1 MSNLAEEK
9 KFTYR
14 DYIKWGDDIRYEI
27 IDGIAYAMA
36 APSQA
41 HQETSRELLTQL
53 AVYLKGKPCKAFHA
67 PFDVR
72 LNYDTYD
79 DIVVQP
85 DILVVC
91 DESKL
96 DGQSVTGA
104 PEFIIEILSPKNTRY
119 DTEIKFRKYQ
129 QAGVKEYWIVDPI
142 ARDVDVYILRGGVY
156 GKGTVYRDGD
166 IIPVNILPGCRID
179 LSDIFY
185 DIDPGIETED
195 TEPDIKYKIISALKN
210 KKISKQQLQK
220 IIDDIDN

>member
-9 KFTYR
+9 KFTYQ
-14 DYIKWGDDIRYEI
+14 DYIKWGDDIRYEL
-27 IDGIAYAMA
+27 IDGAAYAMA

-53 AVYLKGKPCKAFHA
+53 AVYLKGKSCKVFHA

-104 PEFIIEILSPKNTRY
+104 PDFIIEILSPKNTRY
-119 DTEIKFRKYQ
+119 DTEVKFRKYR
-129 QAGVKEYWIVDPI
+129 QAGVKEYWIADPI
-142 ARDVDVYILRGGVY
+142 ARNVDVYILRGGVY
-156 GKGTVYRDGD
+156 GQGTVYRDGD
-166 IIPVNILPGCRID
+166 VIPVHTLPGCRID

-185 DIDPGIETED
+185 DIEI
-195 TEPDIKYKIISALKN
+195 
-210 KKISKQQLQK
+210 QK
-220 IIDDIDN
+220 IIDDTNN